1 LCSLGSDGAIYVTND
16 HVVHV
21 EPVHTIVGTPVGA
34 GDILL
39 ATFLAGGANEHALEV
54 AVQWSAASVALP
66 GTAIPTPAQAA
77 AIEVR
82 VNHSVDGSR
91 QLAEV
96 A

>member
-1 LCSLGSDGAIYVTND
+1 
-16 HVVHV
+16 VHV
-21 EPVHTIVGTPVGA
+21 EPAHPVVGTPVGA

-39 ATFLAGGANEHALEV
+39 ATFLAGGANELALEG

-66 GTAIPTPAQAA
+66 GTAIPTPEQAA
-77 AIEVR
+77 AVKVR

-91 QLAEV
+91 HLAEV